1 MKTNL
6 QKAINSEEES
16 KSKESEIFIRQ
27 QKVWNLFIQG
37 FTQQQIA
44 DKLNVSAKTIS
55 RDFQQL
61 KKESMEWMNALPEGE
76 IQLHHKKNFEMIE
89 KVIQE
94 LWKIYDDMEDDD
106 KKLKVLNL
114 IAEKSK
120 MHIEMLNP
128 NNILKVRQDMQHE
141 LKIKN
146 MYGKYPYES

>member
-1 MKTNL
+1 VKTNL

-27 QKVWNLFIQG
+27 QKVWDLFIQG

-76 IQLHHKKNFEMIE
+76 IQLNHKKKF
-89 KVIQE
+89 
-94 LWKIYDDMEDDD
+94 
-106 KKLKVLNL
+106 
-114 IAEKSK
+114 
-120 MHIEMLNP
+120 
-128 NNILKVRQDMQHE
+128 
-141 LKIKN
+141 
-146 MYGKYPYES
+146 